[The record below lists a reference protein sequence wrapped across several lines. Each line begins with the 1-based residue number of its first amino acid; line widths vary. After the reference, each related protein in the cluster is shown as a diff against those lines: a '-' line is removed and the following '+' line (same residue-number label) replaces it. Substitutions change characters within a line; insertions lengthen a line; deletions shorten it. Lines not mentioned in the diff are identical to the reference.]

1 MPARSRFCNGGQKE
15 VDNHNFLCYRCR
27 QSDGGDS
34 RKGSIMA
41 ETTVEA
47 LHHVL
52 SEEGETD
59 EVLQKALKAGRVK
72 YTADD
77 GNTYTVTGTRYVPPK
92 PTYGLYVRE
101 AAGFI
106 QTVPGS
112 ARLAIE

>member
-1 MPARSRFCNGGQKE
+1 
-15 VDNHNFLCYRCR
+15 
-27 QSDGGDS
+27 
-34 RKGSIMA
+34 MA
-41 ETTVEA
+41 QTTVAA
-47 LHHVL
+47 LHDAL

-59 EVLQKALKAGRVK
+59 EVLQKTLKAGQIK
-72 YTADD
+72 YTVDD

-112 ARLAIE
+112 ARLVIE